1 MIVKA
6 LLVIVFNHNEQL
18 KGSSELLVD
27 MGIVRRV
34 ADIINGS
41 LHVSN
46 STASS
51 TSSYRLS

>member
-46 STASS
+46 STS
-51 TSSYRLS
+51 